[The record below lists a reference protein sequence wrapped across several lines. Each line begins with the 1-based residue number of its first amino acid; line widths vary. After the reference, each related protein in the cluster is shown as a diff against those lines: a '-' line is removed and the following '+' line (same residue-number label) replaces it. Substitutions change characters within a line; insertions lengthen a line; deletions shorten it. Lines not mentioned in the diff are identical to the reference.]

1 MVAFMSLQPQ
11 GRWDGSKAQEFDFS
25 NSGGL
30 DSHED
35 RLGMQHL
42 VFNLKSDGQVH
53 F

>member
-1 MVAFMSLQPQ
+1 MVAFISLQPQ
-11 GRWDGSKAQEFDFS
+11 GKWDVSKAQEFDFS

-30 DSHED
+30 DSHEGH
-35 RLGMQHL
+35 LGKQHL